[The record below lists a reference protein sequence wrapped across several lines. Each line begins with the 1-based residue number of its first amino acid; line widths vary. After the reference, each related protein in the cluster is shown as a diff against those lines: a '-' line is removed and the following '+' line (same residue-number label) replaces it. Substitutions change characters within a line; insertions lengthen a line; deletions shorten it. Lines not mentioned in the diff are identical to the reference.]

1 MVNLGVLDALW
12 RYPVKSLAGEPL
24 DSVRIDE
31 DGIPG
36 DRAAQLVVR
45 DGHAR
50 VGKAYRGKENNR
62 LHLTHET
69 SDAVRAA
76 NDRGVSVDVESG
88 AEHYFDARPI
98 SLILDIWL
106 AGLAEHVGFA
116 IDHERF
122 RPNLFVKTAAGTQ
135 MLETDLV
142 NRELQLGEAR
152 LRVLEPIG
160 RCVTTTY
167 DVRTG
172 ESEPEILRYVAQQRA
187 NVMGVYC
194 DVLRAGIVRIGDS
207 LELLAR

>member
-1 MVNLGVLDALW
+1 MVKLGVLDALW
-12 RYPVKSLAGEPL
+12 RYPVKSLAGERL
-24 DSVRIDE
+24 DAVRFE
-31 DGIPG
+31 EGGIPG
-36 DRAAQLVVR
+36 DRASQLVVR

-50 VGKAYRGKENNR
+50 IGKAYRGKENNR

-69 SDAVRAA
+69 PEAIRAA
-76 NDRGVSVDVESG
+76 NDRGVAVDVEEG
-88 AEHYFDARPI
+88 AGHYFDARPI
-98 SLILDIWL
+98 SLILDTWL
-106 AGLAEHVGFA
+106 AGLAEHAGFP

-122 RPNLFVKTAAGTQ
+122 RPNVFVRAASGVQ
-135 MLETDLV
+135 MLEPDLV
-142 NRELQLGEAR
+142 GCDLQLGEAR

-172 ESEPEILRYVAQQRA
+172 ESDPEILRYVAQQRE